1 LSLSSSKRGRADGN
15 VKGAEGLSAL
25 HYKKTHNNFLHNF
38 FDVLGVLERQKRFRR
53 VVFDVSETLKNSLS
67 EKLSF

>member
-1 LSLSSSKRGRADGN
+1 M
-15 VKGAEGLSAL
+15 
-25 HYKKTHNNFLHNF
+25 HYKKTHNFLHNF